1 MPLSALNIA
10 QGLAYFQSAAAV
22 RATDRRR
29 ARFCLR
35 GGLEGRAGLK
45 DWAMWPGVLFTA
57 AGMPGLLPTVGCPT
71 VGCPEA
77 SLILQAER
85 HNLQL

>member
-10 QGLAYFQSAAAV
+10 QVLAYSQSAAAV
-22 RATDRRR
+22 RATDRR
-29 ARFCLR
+29 AHFCLR
-35 GGLEGRAGLK
+35 DGLEGRAGLT

-57 AGMPGLLPTVGCPT
+57 AGMLGLLPTVGCP
-71 VGCPEA
+71 EA
-77 SLILQAER
+77 SVVLQAER